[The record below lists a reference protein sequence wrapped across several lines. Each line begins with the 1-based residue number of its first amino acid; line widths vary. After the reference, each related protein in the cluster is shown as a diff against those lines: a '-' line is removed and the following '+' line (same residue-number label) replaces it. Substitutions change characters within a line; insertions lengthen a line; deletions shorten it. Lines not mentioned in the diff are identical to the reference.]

1 MTKRP
6 SRPALH
12 NEGFNLLKGFM
23 GRPIEEDEL
32 ASGKNGRPF
41 FKDGLFDFNISHS
54 GNAVMAAFVKKTN
67 GQFPCTGCDL
77 EQYKEGRNFDGIA
90 EKFFSPA
97 EASYVHSLPG
107 DNKAEKFYQIWVLK
121 ESYLKLRGLTIGEI
135 HKTPSF
141 VSFDEK
147 SNDWF
152 FCLKVN
158 NPAARFRPQAGSGG
172 QRVLNPPAR
181 IKSPVPLVFYL
192 YALEF
197 REGRYYFAAAYEG
210 EDPPESPC
218 FSFLGEEGRLK
229 SIAVI
234 KAAKS
239 PVKTVMPNI

>member
-6 SRPALH
+6 SRLALH
-12 NEGFNLLKGFM
+12 NEGFNLLKGFT
-23 GRPIEEDEL
+23 GRPVEEDEL
-32 ASGKNGRPF
+32 AWGKNGRPF
-41 FKDGLFDFNISHS
+41 LKDGFSDFNISHS
-54 GNAVMAAFVKKTN
+54 GKAAMVTFVKKTN
-67 GQFPCTGCDL
+67 GQFPRTGCDL

-90 EKFFSPA
+90 GNFFPPE
-97 EASYVHSLPG
+97 EASYVHSLSG
-107 DNKAEKFYQIWVLK
+107 HNKVEKFYQIWVLK

-135 HKTPSF
+135 DKTPSF
-141 VSFDEK
+141 VSFDK
-147 SNDWF
+147 KNNDCF
-152 FCLKVN
+152 FCL
-158 NPAARFRPQAGSGG
+158 
-172 QRVLNPPAR
+172 R
-181 IKSPVPLVFYL
+181 IENPVPVVFYL

-197 REGRYYFAAAYEG
+197 GESHYYFTAAYEG